1 MKCTRS
7 AACQMSGVIST
18 WCEHNSVCCQ
28 CGYSDRARNQSV
40 WMSERLIMPQLS
52 EFDKGRCV
60 GYLEAG
66 KSIRWTALTLN
77 VSKSTIERWWN
88 RYRIEGHVRRR
99 EGSGRPRLTSPA
111 QDRKL
116 VVKIKRN
123 KFSPVS
129 RLSREC
135 ERACSISISVRT
147 ATRRAVMAGL
157 HARRPA

>member
-1 MKCTRS
+1 
-7 AACQMSGVIST
+7 
-18 WCEHNSVCCQ
+18 
-28 CGYSDRARNQSV
+28 
-40 WMSERLIMPQLS
+40 MSERLIMPQLS

-77 VSKSTIERWWN
+77 VSKSTVERWWN
-88 RYRIEGHVRRR
+88 RYRREGHVRRR

-116 VVKIKRN
+116 VVNIKRN
-123 KFSPVS
+123 RFSPVS
-129 RLSREC
+129 RLSREWAC
-135 ERACSISISVRT
+135 ACSIIISMRT

-157 HARRPA
+157 LCVDLLSGFRRLQVTNVVGSSGAFIISGGVQNGIVLCGQTKADFA

>member
-1 MKCTRS
+1 MKCARS
-7 AACQMSGVIST
+7 ATCLMSGIIST
-18 WCEHNSVCCQ
+18 WSEYNSVCCQ
-28 CGYSDRARNQSV
+28 CGYNDRARNQSV
-40 WMSERLIMPQLS
+40 WMCDRLIMPQLS

-77 VSKSTIERWWN
+77 VSKSTVERWWN
-88 RYRIEGHVRRR
+88 RYRIDGHVRRR

-123 KFSPVS
+123 RFSPVS
-129 RLSREC
+129 RLSREW
-135 ERACSISISVRT
+135 ERACSICVCLLT
-147 ATRRAVMAGL
+147 ADFFK
-157 HARRPA
+157 